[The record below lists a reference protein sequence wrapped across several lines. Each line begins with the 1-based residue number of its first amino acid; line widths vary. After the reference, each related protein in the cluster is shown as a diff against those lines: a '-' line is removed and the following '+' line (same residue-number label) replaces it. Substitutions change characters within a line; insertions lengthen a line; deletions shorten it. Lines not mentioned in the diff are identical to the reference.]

1 MSTEPTFRL
10 TVVPLASDPR
20 PVATRLRLAIKYL
33 LRAQA
38 LRLVSIEEL
47 DPPPHTPAQP
57 KNGGAGVAPPLG
69 GHEQ

>member
-1 MSTEPTFRL
+1 MSDQMPTFRL

-47 DPPPHTPAQP
+47 APAP
-57 KNGGAGVAPPLG
+57 APERCSGDVRAEEGDKGGA
-69 GHEQ
+69 